1 MDQIADMARKIDRR
15 AGGSVGMLNILFKVA
30 MKQIRKNC
38 RTEEEFEAK
47 CEEFLNTACSC
58 MGEEH
63 REFYQEYMSTFS
75 DKV

>member
-15 AGGSVGMLNILFKVA
+15 AGGSIGMLNVLFKAA

-38 RTEEEFEAK
+38 KTEEEFEAK
-47 CEEFLNTACSC
+47 CDEFLNTACSC

-63 REFYQEYMSTFS
+63 REFYQEYMSTWLR
-75 DKV
+75 

>member
-1 MDQIADMARKIDRR
+1 MDQIAEMAGIIDKR
-15 AGGSVGMLNILFKVA
+15 AGGNIGILNILFKAA
-30 MKQIRKNC
+30 MRQIRKNC

-63 REFYQEYMSTFS
+63 REFYQEYMSTWLR
-75 DKV
+75 

>member
-1 MDQIADMARKIDRR
+1 
-15 AGGSVGMLNILFKVA
+15 MLNILFKVA

-63 REFYQEYMSTFS
+63 REFYQEYMSTWLR
-75 DKV
+75 